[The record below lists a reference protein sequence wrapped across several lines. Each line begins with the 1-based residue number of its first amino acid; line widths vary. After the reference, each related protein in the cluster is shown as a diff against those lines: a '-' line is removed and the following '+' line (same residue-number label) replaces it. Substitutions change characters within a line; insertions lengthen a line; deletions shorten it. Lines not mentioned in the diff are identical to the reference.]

1 MAGMKRTTRKLLKD
15 IAVSLVGLLGTF
27 LVLHRFGWLGVLALY
42 PLCLVIFILW
52 LAIRKTWR
60 ERGAIK

>member
-1 MAGMKRTTRKLLKD
+1 MAGIKRTTRKFLKD
-15 IAVSLVGLLGTF
+15 VAVSLVGLLVTF

-42 PLCLVIFILW
+42 PLCFGIFMLW
-52 LAIRKTWR
+52 FAVRKGWS